1 MSYVF
6 GYVNFIDGS
15 ARGLPPAGNVF
26 YQMKSRD
33 TFAPIG
39 PYLVTADEIKDPHKL
54 AIKLWVNGQLKQ
66 NFNSDDMAHKIP
78 RCIEWVTSI
87 HPMEPGDILATGTNH
102 RGLNAFQDGDKVELE
117 VEGLGRLT
125 INVRDDLKRTW
136 SRETRLERQEK
147 KLEGLTPQL
156 SGKYAKPQ

>member
-6 GYVNFIDGS
+6 GYTNFIDGS
-15 ARGLPPAGNVF
+15 ARGVLPPGNVF

-54 AIKLWVNGQLKQ
+54 QLTLKVNGTVKQ
-66 NFNSDDMAHKIP
+66 NFNSSDMAHKIP

-87 HPMEPGDILATGTNH
+87 HALEPGDILATGTNH
-102 RGLNAFQDGDKVELE
+102 RGLSALQDGDAVELE
-117 VEGLGRLT
+117 VEGLGRLRFK
-125 INVRDDLKRTW
+125 VRDDLKRTW
-136 SRETRLERQEK
+136 SRETRLERTEK

-156 SGKYAKPQ
+156 TGKYAKT